1 MQRQF
6 TATVYIIKEDKVLLL
21 MHPKFHKWLPP
32 GGHLEENETPHEC
45 ALREVLE
52 ETGLSIGFYQDEYF
66 QVSHKNAY
74 SIPRPFLC
82 LLEEIPAW
90 NQLPMHQH
98 IDFVFVGYPIEEGL
112 VKEFSYRWFS
122 KKQVLELRE
131 EEIFP
136 DAKQIICEIFNSNLF
151 PMKV

>member
-6 TATVYIIKEDKVLLL
+6 TATAYIIKDEKALLL

-52 ETGLSIGFYQDEYF
+52 ETGLRIGFYQDEYLRI
-66 QVSHKNAY
+66 SHKNAC

-90 NQLPMHQH
+90 NQTPMHQH

-122 KKQVLELRE
+122 KEEILELKE

-136 DAKQIICEIFNSNLF
+136 DVKQIISEIFNLNPF
-151 PMKV
+151 PVKV

>member
-6 TATVYIIKEDKVLLL
+6 TATVYIIKDDKALLL

-52 ETGLSIGFYQDEYF
+52 ETGLKIGFYQDEYF
-66 QVSHKNAY
+66 QVSHKNAC

-90 NQLPMHQH
+90 NQTPVHQH
-98 IDFVFVGYPIEEGL
+98 IDFVFVGYPIKEGL
-112 VKEFSYRWFS
+112 DKEFSYRWFS
-122 KKQVLELRE
+122 KEEILKLKE

-136 DAKQIICEIFNSNLF
+136 DVKQIISEIFNLNSFLI
-151 PMKV
+151 KV

>member
-1 MQRQF
+1 M
-6 TATVYIIKEDKVLLL
+6 
-21 MHPKFHKWLPP
+21 
-32 GGHLEENETPHEC
+32 
-45 ALREVLE
+45 LE
-52 ETGLSIGFYQDEYF
+52 ETGLKVGFYQDEYL
-66 QVSHKNAY
+66 QISHKNAC

-90 NQLPMHQH
+90 NQILKHQH

-112 VKEFSYRWFS
+112 VKEFPYRWFS

-136 DAKQIICEIFNSNLF
+136 DVKQIICEIFNANLF
-151 PMKV
+151 SIKV

>member
-6 TATVYIIKEDKVLLL
+6 TATVYIIKDHKVLLL
-21 MHPKFHKWLPP
+21 LHPKFHKWLPP
-32 GGHLEENETPHEC
+32 GGHLEENEAPHEC

-52 ETGLSIGFYQDEYF
+52 ETGLEIDFYQDEHF
-66 QVSHKNAY
+66 QISHKNAS

-90 NQLPMHQH
+90 NQTSKHQH
-98 IDFVFVGYPIEEGL
+98 IDFIFVGYPLKEL
-112 VKEFSYRWFS
+112 VKGFSYRWFS
-122 KKQVLELRE
+122 KTEVLELTA

-136 DAKQIICEIFNSNLF
+136 DAKQIICELFDHNLF
-151 PMKV
+151 LLKV

>member
-6 TATVYIIKEDKVLLL
+6 TATVYIIKDDKVLLL

-52 ETGLSIGFYQDEYF
+52 ETGLKVGFYQDGYF
-66 QVSHKNAY
+66 QVSHKNAC

-82 LLEEIPAW
+82 LLEEIPDW
-90 NQLPMHQH
+90 NQVPMHQH
-98 IDFVFVGYPIEEGL
+98 VDFVFVGYPIEEGL
-112 VKEFSYRWFS
+112 VKEFSYQWFS
-122 KKQVLELRE
+122 KRKVLELKE

-136 DAKQIICEIFNSNLF
+136 DAKQIICKILNSNLF
-151 PMKV
+151 LIKV